1 MIWRFLI
8 VYLLSAIAAN
18 LIMTFLMRYSEHHDD
33 NRYALNIWNYLAGTL
48 ISIIFLKD
56 KSVIFSGDF
65 ITLFSRHHQRNRFCN
80 RSRAD
85 PDQYPKKWRTINNYI

>member
-56 KSVIFSGDF
+56 KWSERQKKKLIDLS
-65 ITLFSRHHQRNRFCN
+65 LKLS
-80 RSRAD
+80 
-85 PDQYPKKWRTINNYI
+85 PKVKNIVLRDGLKYFTEEIKKY

>member
-56 KSVIFSGDF
+56 KWSE
-65 ITLFSRHHQRNRFCN
+65 RQ
-80 RSRAD
+80 
-85 PDQYPKKWRTINNYI
+85 KKKLIDLSLKLSLKVKNIVLRDGLKYFTEEIKKY

>member
-56 KSVIFSGDF
+56 KWSERQKKKLIDLS
-65 ITLFSRHHQRNRFCN
+65 LKLS
-80 RSRAD
+80 
-85 PDQYPKKWRTINNYI
+85 PKVKNNVLRDGLK